1 MLAVISPAKTLD
13 FETPA
18 ITPKF
23 TVPEFAPQ
31 SAKLIKH
38 LRQLAPQ
45 DISDLM
51 GISAKLAD
59 LNYQR
64 YAQWQQ
70 PFAPD
75 NAKQALLA
83 FKGDVYLGLK
93 AQDYSERDF
102 TWAQKHLRILSGL
115 HGVLRPLDLM
125 QPYRLEM
132 GTRLEVKSGRQTTA
146 NLYEYW
152 GAAVTDALNETFS
165 DNNSPV
171 LLNLAS
177 QEYFSVLQPEKLNAR
192 IITPTFL
199 DLKNGKYKF
208 LSFYAKKA
216 RGSMASYMIKN
227 RITGAAKLKAFD
239 VEGYRFCPER
249 SAGDDWVFLRD
260 TPPPTQAQV
269 KAQTQT
275 QVKVKPK
282 TKGTKK

>member
-18 ITPKF
+18 TTKKF
-23 TVPEFAPQ
+23 TVPEFSTE
-31 SAKLIKH
+31 SAKLIKR

-45 DISDLM
+45 DIANLM
-51 GISAKLAD
+51 GISSKLAD
-59 LNYQR
+59 LNYER

-70 PFAPD
+70 PFEPD

-83 FKGDVYLGLK
+83 FKGDVYLGLQ

-132 GTRLEVKSGRQTTA
+132 GTKLKVGSGRKQTA

-152 GAAVTDALNETFS
+152 GAAVTDTLNATLAAGK
-165 DNNSPV
+165 SPV

-177 QEYFSVLQPEKLNAR
+177 QEYFSVLQPDALQAR
-192 IITPTFL
+192 IVTPTFL

-227 RITGAAKLKAFD
+227 RIKSLSKMQAFD
-239 VEGYRFCPER
+239 VDGYRYCADR
-249 SAGDDWVFLRD
+249 STDNDWVFLRD
-260 TPPPTQAQV
+260 NPPAPQSS
-269 KAQTQT
+269 
-275 QVKVKPK
+275 
-282 TKGTKK
+282 KGAKQ

>member
-18 ITPKF
+18 TTRKF
-23 TVPEFAPQ
+23 TIPEFATQ
-31 SAKLIKH
+31 SAQLIEH

-45 DISDLM
+45 DIANLM
-51 GISAKLAD
+51 GISDKLAD

-70 PFAPD
+70 PFARD

-93 AQDYSERDF
+93 AQEYSERDL
-102 TWAQKHLRILSGL
+102 TWAQNHLRILSGL

-132 GTRLEVKSGRQTTA
+132 GTRLVVKRGRQQTA

-152 GAAVTDALNETFS
+152 GAAVTDALNETLAS
-165 DNNSPV
+165 STRPV

-177 QEYFSVLQPEKLNAR
+177 QEYFSVLQPKNLNAR
-192 IITPTFL
+192 IITPSFL

-208 LSFYAKKA
+208 LSFFAKKA
-216 RGSMASYMIKN
+216 RGSMASFMIKN
-227 RITGAAKLKAFD
+227 RITSVSKLKTFD
-239 VEGYRFCPER
+239 IDGYRFCPDR
-249 SAGDDWVFLRD
+249 SAKDDWVFLRD
-260 TPPPTQAQV
+260 TPPNPAAKPAA
-269 KAQTQT
+269 KATGAT
-275 QVKVKPK
+275 A
-282 TKGTKK
+282 

>member
-18 ITPKF
+18 ITQKF
-23 TVPEFAPQ
+23 TLPEFAPQ

-45 DISDLM
+45 DISELM

-59 LNYQR
+59 QNYQR

-93 AQDYSERDF
+93 AQEYSERDF

-152 GAAVTDALNETFS
+152 GGAVTDALNETFA
-165 DNNSPV
+165 DNNSRV

-177 QEYFSVLQPEKLNAR
+177 QEYFSVLQAEKLNAR

-199 DLKNGKYKF
+199 DLKNGEYKF

-227 RITGAAKLKAFD
+227 RITSLAKLKGFD

-249 SAGDDWVFLRD
+249 SEGDDWVFLRD
-260 TPPPTQAQV
+260 TPPPTQAQINALAKAKT
-269 KAQTQT
+269 KAQT
-275 QVKVKPK
+275 K
-282 TKGTKK
+282 TKGTKI

>member
-18 ITPKF
+18 ITKKF
-23 TVPEFAPQ
+23 TVPAFTPQ
-31 SAKLIKH
+31 SAKLIQH

-45 DISDLM
+45 DIADLM
-51 GISAKLAD
+51 GISNKLAD

-93 AQDYSERDF
+93 AHEYSERDF

-132 GTRLEVKSGRQTTA
+132 GTRLEVKSGRQTTPD
-146 NLYEYW
+146 LYAYW
-152 GAAVTDALNETFS
+152 GASVTNALNELLDESTR
-165 DNNSPV
+165 PV

-177 QEYFSVLQPEKLNAR
+177 QEYFSVLQPQNLNAR
-192 IITPTFL
+192 IITPSFL

-208 LSFYAKKA
+208 LSFFAKKA

-227 RITGAAKLKAFD
+227 RISSAAKLKLFD
-239 VEGYRFCPER
+239 VDGYKFCPER
-249 SAGDDWVFLRD
+249 STKDDWVFLRD
-260 TPPPTQAQV
+260 TPPPAPTPVKTKV
-269 KAQTQT
+269 KA
-275 QVKVKPK
+275 
-282 TKGTKK
+282 KGAKQ

>member
-18 ITPKF
+18 STKKF
-23 TVPEFAPQ
+23 TVPAFAPQ

-45 DISDLM
+45 DIADLM
-51 GISAKLAD
+51 SISNKLAD

-93 AQDYSERDF
+93 AQEYSERDF

-115 HGVLRPLDLM
+115 HGLLRPLDLM

-132 GTRLEVKSGRQTTA
+132 GTRLKVQSGRQQTA

-152 GAAVTDALNETFS
+152 GATVTDALNQSLT
-165 DNNSPV
+165 DRKSPV
-171 LLNLAS
+171 LINLAS
-177 QEYFSVLQPEKLNAR
+177 K
-192 IITPTFL
+192 
-199 DLKNGKYKF
+199 
-208 LSFYAKKA
+208 
-216 RGSMASYMIKN
+216 
-227 RITGAAKLKAFD
+227 
-239 VEGYRFCPER
+239 
-249 SAGDDWVFLRD
+249 
-260 TPPPTQAQV
+260 
-269 KAQTQT
+269 
-275 QVKVKPK
+275 
-282 TKGTKK
+282 